1 MPVTKLLVDVGDG
14 QAEQLVEDASTTVS
28 QRSHCI
34 YKSLFVLCQ
43 HHQQALLKNW
53 GRFLPA
59 SIRKAHFFE
68 ARELFRMARQGLRC
82 ALQIGMPFQ
91 VPICISAREV
101 FSRIRLVPVAY
112 MSLHAKQSVAKLF
125 CGPGRF
131 RLDRPLREESF
142 SDLWGLSEEEHPHK
156 R

>member
-28 QRSHCI
+28 QRSHSI

-91 VPICISAREV
+91 APDLYLCEGGLLQNSTRPCGVYVPACEAERCKTI
-101 FSRIRLVPVAY
+101 L
-112 MSLHAKQSVAKLF
+112 
-125 CGPGRF
+125 
-131 RLDRPLREESF
+131 RP
-142 SDLWGLSEEEHPHK
+142 WKAPP
-156 R
+156 